1 MILFPLFATSV
12 FDIGGKFAA
21 GIVDTGGNLLPVS
34 TTPAVLVAHLHLR
47 ISPQIFGKIQNDSSG
62 IFGGLREDDS

>member
-12 FDIGGKFAA
+12 IDIGGKFAA

-34 TTPAVLVAHLHLR
+34 TTPSVLVMHLHLR
-47 ISPQIFGKIQNDSSG
+47 IPPQIFGKILDDSSG